1 MPVKDRRSSLRVE
14 LEGRARI
21 RTDRDLFEG
30 RCVDLGLHGIAIQ
43 STRAVRPGE
52 AVTLEAMVEGQHLRM
67 EATLIRRQRH
77 RGDYVLGFAFV
88 DLDLDTQRRIEHLV
102 FERVDG
108 SPQAELMRA
117 FVAHADRV
125 PPPAARDDAGDRT
138 VVAGTLV
145 PVISGDTQIVQVG
158 MLPRVDHTVIAPPP
172 SRGET
177 VIAPIE
183 TVVEARPVA
192 SPPADSPAAS
202 PGVPDDAWLEDEM
215 DTAQFRLL
223 EAAQAREAAEQEL
236 SRLEPDEPV
245 PENTV
250 VVGGFS
256 LPQLEPSA
264 TAGVEAPPSASE
276 STVVVGG
283 FVPER
288 PLVERTLVTAD
299 PVERP
304 LAERTLVE
312 RALLTSDAPERTLVT
327 VDPGER
333 PLAERTAAFAAGMP
347 TLTPRTPTTALSV
360 VIDPGE
366 HSTAPTEPF
375 HATGPE
381 SRPEPPGERT
391 LPFLRDF
398 LVGLRNEPAVGGPP
412 SEPSERTT
420 VTAGGLPETLA
431 LGPAARALLDATALL
446 RRPAPASR
454 CGPRVI
460 VAVPHQ
466 SFRRVAPTPWNRR

>member
-52 AVTLEAMVEGQHLRM
+52 AVTLEALVDGQHLRM
-67 EATLIRRQRH
+67 EATLVRRQRH
-77 RGDYVLGFAFV
+77 RGDYVLGFEFV
-88 DLDLDTQRRIEHLV
+88 ELDLDTQRRIEHLL

-192 SPPADSPAAS
+192 SPPAEAPAETA
-202 PGVPDDAWLEDEM
+202 GVPDDAWLEDEM

-223 EAAQAREAAEQEL
+223 EAAQAREAAEQEAEQEL
-236 SRLEPDEPV
+236 ARLDPDEPV

-256 LPQLEPSA
+256 LPMLA
-264 TAGVEAPPSASE
+264 
-276 STVVVGG
+276 
-283 FVPER
+283 R
-288 PLVERTLVTAD
+288 PLVERTLVERTLVERTLVERTVVTSDAPERTPVERTMVTSD

-304 LAERTLVE
+304 LAERT
-312 RALLTSDAPERTLVT
+312 AT
-327 VDPGER
+327 
-333 PLAERTAAFAAGMP
+333 FAAGMP
-347 TLTPRTPTTALSV
+347 TPTPRTATTALSV
-360 VIDPGE
+360 IDPDE
-366 HSTAPTEPF
+366 HVTAPTEPF
-375 HATGPE
+375 RTMGPE
-381 SRPEPPGERT
+381 PRPEPLAERT

-398 LVGLRNEPAVGGPP
+398 LVGLRSEPAVGGPRG
-412 SEPSERTT
+412 EPEERTT
-420 VTAGGLPETLA
+420 ITAGGLPVALA
-431 LGPAARALLDATALL
+431 LGPAARSLLDATALL

-454 CGPRVI
+454 SGPRVI
-460 VAVPHQ
+460 VAVPHHTY
-466 SFRRVAPTPWNRR
+466 RRVAPTPWNRR